1 MVQVRRITLGTA
13 VAFAGIAICTAVM
26 MPFRADL
33 ASATTALVLVVP
45 VVAGVTLGGSG
56 AGLLAAAAGFLTY
69 DLAFIKPYGT
79 LTVGAGQN
87 WTALIVYLLVVLL
100 VSRLVTYLQVARA
113 EARSRERNAR
123 RLYRLAQR
131 LIADQPLPELL
142 EEVLETVAAT
152 FRPRWAAI
160 LLPDPDAEDQLGVV
174 ATIGEPL
181 TDREVHTLSSE
192 QSRLQSLA
200 VSHPTMAG
208 MMSVALYV
216 QHRPV
221 GILAVSDIT
230 LQADDRELLRAY
242 ANQAAQAIERSQL
255 QEAALR
261 SEALEASERWRK
273 AMIGAVSHDLRTPRD
288 DQGGGDGRQGFQRPP
303 APRGA

>member
-1 MVQVRRITLGTA
+1 M
-13 VAFAGIAICTAVM
+13 
-26 MPFRADL
+26 
-33 ASATTALVLVVP
+33 
-45 VVAGVTLGGSG
+45 
-56 AGLLAAAAGFLTY
+56 
-69 DLAFIKPYGT
+69 
-79 LTVGAGQN
+79 
-87 WTALIVYLLVVLL
+87 
-100 VSRLVTYLQVARA
+100 ARA

-174 ATIGEPL
+174 AIGEPL

-273 AMIGAVSHDLRTPRD
+273 AMIGAVSHDLRTPLATLIKAAVTAVRHST
-288 DQGGGDGRQGFQRPP
+288 
-303 APRGA
+303 ATCSPRSVTSCWP